1 LSLDWTYDGVG
12 NRLSET
18 LGGTTDTY
26 VYPPTSNRLDSISQ
40 GGCAIRSF
48 AYDAIGN
55 IVTGTRGGDVI
66 SYINDDRNRPVM
78 VARYGVCWA
87 SYAYNG
93 LEQLVIRAATVPA
106 SRDRQQQHVH
116 ATRRAMG
123 LLRRSTEVDAKSMKA
138 RVAQFVLKSIDAAT
152 GCYLEQV
159 HLTVDDPNIPTRILG
174 LETMDE
180 STSMELDESELR
192 ALAQALNVSMKFM
205 GNAGELHRLG
215 DAATFNPNSHTG
227 RELLLM
233 LSKKKP
239 FAAFSVALADSH
251 LEGIIPESYF
261 DPHVRKGTI
270 LKREHIQNA
279 SVRMPHPIRKVL
291 YALPGEEWRF
301 NTYIAL
307 WDLAAVHGWNA
318 GFEKLEGY
326 LLGYET
332 TIDPFFKDV

>member
-1 LSLDWTYDGVG
+1 
-12 NRLSET
+12 
-18 LGGTTDTY
+18 
-26 VYPPTSNRLDSISQ
+26 
-40 GGCAIRSF
+40 
-48 AYDAIGN
+48 
-55 IVTGTRGGDVI
+55 
-66 SYINDDRNRPVM
+66 M
-78 VARYGVCWA
+78 VARYGGSWA

-93 LEQLVIRAATVPA
+93 LEQLVIRATTVPVGLNGSGHYVYA
-106 SRDRQQQHVH
+106 
-116 ATRRAMG
+116 ARRAMSYSAG
-123 LLRRSTEVDAKSMKA
+123 QRRSTQSVEA
-138 RVAQFVLKSIDAAT
+138 RMAQFVLKSIDAAT

-180 STSMELDESELR
+180 STSMELDEAELR
-192 ALAQALNVSMKFM
+192 ALVQALNVSMKFM

-318 GFEKLEGY
+318 GFEKVEGY

-332 TIDPFFKDV
+332 TIDPFFKGQMRFS